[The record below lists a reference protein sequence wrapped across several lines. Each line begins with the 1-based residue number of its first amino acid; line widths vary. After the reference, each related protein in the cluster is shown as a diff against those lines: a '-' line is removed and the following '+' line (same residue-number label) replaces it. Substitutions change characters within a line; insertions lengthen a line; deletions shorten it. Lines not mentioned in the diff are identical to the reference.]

1 MGTRINWRVRLRNK
15 QFWLGIIP
23 ATILL
28 IQAVA
33 ALFGFTIDL
42 GGIQG
47 KLIVVVD
54 AAFAILVYLGI
65 SVDPTTC
72 GIGDSGQAMGY
83 DEPRRG

>member
-1 MGTRINWRVRLRNK
+1 MINWKVRLRNK

-28 IQAVA
+28 AQAVA
-33 ALFGFTIDL
+33 ALFGYTLDL
-42 GGIQG
+42 NAIHG
-47 KLIVVVD
+47 KLIAVVD
-54 AAFAILVYLGI
+54 AAFVFLVYLGVT
-65 SVDPTTC
+65 VDPTTH